1 MAPPAPPL
9 VASPSY
15 GRPRAKRGY
24 AMSALLSGALPR
36 SAPGSGAA
44 FPDSGLDAATASEL
58 IRARL
63 RGDCEP
69 VRNLATFLTTSIEP
83 EARRLFD
90 DYANCNLVDREQY
103 PAVDELVRDCV
114 RMIGALWH
122 GDESRVVGCAT
133 TGSSEAALLAGAA
146 LLRRW
151 QARGGTGG
159 LRPNLVMGAG
169 AHACWQKFCRHWG
182 VEARIA
188 PAAANRLGL
197 DGASAAGLCDESTI
211 GVIAVLGTT
220 VDGRYEPVAE
230 ITAALDALAQ
240 RSGVDVPVHVDAA
253 SGGFIAPF
261 LDREL
266 RWDFQ
271 LPRVVS
277 INASGH
283 KSGLVLPGLGWL
295 LWRDTSWRR
304 PELGQRINYLGGD
317 ETHYELSFSRPA
329 APVVLQYYNFVRFG
343 FAGFRAVHER
353 CRSLAT
359 QLAARLR
366 GTGRFRL
373 LSDGSELP
381 VITLTAGSEL
391 KLEQLAMHLADRG
404 WAVPVY
410 ALPGE
415 LIDVEVMRIVVRSD
429 LGAAEVDRFCAAV
442 EEFTAAV
449 N

>member
-1 MAPPAPPL
+1 
-9 VASPSY
+9 
-15 GRPRAKRGY
+15 
-24 AMSALLSGALPR
+24 MSALLEGSVALPQ
-36 SAPGSGAA
+36 SSPECCDA
-44 FPDSGLDAATASEL
+44 FPQSGLDAMTASEVV
-58 IRARL
+58 RQRL
-63 RGDCEP
+63 RGDCAP
-69 VRNLATFLTTSIEP
+69 ARNLATFLTTTIDP
-83 EARRLFD
+83 EAQRLFH

-103 PAVDELVRDCV
+103 PAVDELVHDCV
-114 RMIGALWH
+114 RMIGSLWH
-122 GDESRVVGCAT
+122 GEACRVVGSAT

-151 QARGGTGG
+151 QARAGTEG
-159 LRPNLVMGAG
+159 LRPNLVMGAS

-188 PAAANRLGL
+188 PAAPDRLGL
-197 DGASAAGLCDESTI
+197 DGPSAAGLCDEETI

-220 VDGRYEPVAE
+220 VDGRYEPVRE
-230 ITAALDALAQ
+230 IAGALDALEQ
-240 RSGVDVPVHVDAA
+240 RRGIDVPVHVDAA

-261 LDREL
+261 LDSEL

-271 LPRVVS
+271 LSRVVS

-295 LWRDTSWRR
+295 LWRDASWRR
-304 PELGQRINYLGGD
+304 PELGQRVNYLGGD

-343 FAGFRAVHER
+343 FTGFRAVHER
-353 CRSLAT
+353 CRSLAR
-359 QLAARLR
+359 QLADRLR
-366 GTGRFRL
+366 GIGRLRL

-381 VITLTAGSEL
+381 VIALTAGPEL
-391 KLEQLAMHLADRG
+391 KLEQLAMHLANRG

-415 LIDVEVMRIVVRSD
+415 LSDIEVMRVVVRSD
-429 LGAAEVDRFCAAV
+429 LSAAEVERFSAAV
-442 EEFTAAV
+442 EEFATAA